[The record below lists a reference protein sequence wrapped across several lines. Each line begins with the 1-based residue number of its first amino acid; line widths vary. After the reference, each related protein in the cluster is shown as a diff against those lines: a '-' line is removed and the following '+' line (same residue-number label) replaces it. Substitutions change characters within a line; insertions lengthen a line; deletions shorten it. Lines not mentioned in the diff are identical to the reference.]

1 SPKLVKISSRESVS
15 TLIDMSVGVGRRGI
29 AVGRTIVGIE
39 GMDVSVTVGGEAV
52 GVDKIS
58 IEKVQ
63 AFSNSV
69 ANMQPMIGRISCN
82 PLRCFIA
89 FSLSA
94 MYDMSGPLPLVHRI
108 A

>member
-1 SPKLVKISSRESVS
+1 
-15 TLIDMSVGVGRRGI
+15 M
-29 AVGRTIVGIE
+29 AVGRTSVGIE

-52 GVDKIS
+52 EVDKIS
-58 IEKVQ
+58 TEKVQ

-69 ANMQPMIGRISCN
+69 ANMQPMIGRINRN

-94 MYDMSGPLPLVHRI
+94 MYDMS
-108 A
+108 